1 MGTINDGSREA
12 EKVMKRRSAQEGIL
26 EEGEMKGVAHALG
39 AAKQSVT
46 LDASLAN
53 RGSVTAA
60 TGETRRRPKGKNG
73 GTKER
78 QKAGRLT
85 R

>member
-1 MGTINDGSREA
+1 M
-12 EKVMKRRSAQEGIL
+12 KV
-26 EEGEMKGVAHALG
+26 VAHALG